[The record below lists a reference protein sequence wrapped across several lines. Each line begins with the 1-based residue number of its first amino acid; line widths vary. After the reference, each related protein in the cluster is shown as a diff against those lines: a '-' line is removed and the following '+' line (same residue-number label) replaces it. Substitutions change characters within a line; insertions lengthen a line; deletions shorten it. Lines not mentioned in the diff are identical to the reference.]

1 MFSYNFFQKL
11 LHPNLGLRF
20 SQSNLQV
27 LNTNDCGS
35 ISTTDILN
43 SSASENET
51 SGLKLRLKNPERF
64 IIGQVNIILLR
75 NKFRLLKEIIRPK
88 LT

>member
-1 MFSYNFFQKL
+1 M
-11 LHPNLGLRF
+11 
-20 SQSNLQV
+20 QV
-27 LNTNDCGS
+27 LNTNDCES
-35 ISTTDILN
+35 ISTTGILN

-51 SGLKLRLKNPERF
+51 SSLKLRLKNPERV

-88 LT
+88 LTC